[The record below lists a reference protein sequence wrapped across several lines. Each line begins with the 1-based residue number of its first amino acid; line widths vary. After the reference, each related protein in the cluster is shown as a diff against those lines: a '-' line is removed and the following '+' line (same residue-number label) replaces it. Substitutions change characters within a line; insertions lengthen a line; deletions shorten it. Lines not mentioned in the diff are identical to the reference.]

1 MKKLSR
7 KELGIEDKLP
17 VKVLQ
22 FGEGNFLRAF
32 VDYAFQKLNDEANFN
47 AGVAVVQPLDKGL
60 VKLLSDQDGLYTL
73 FLKGFQKGVEIQKH
87 ELIRSVVKAIDP
99 YASFDQYLDLARE
112 ESLEFVVSNTT
123 EAGIAYLSSDKP
135 DMRPPASFPGKLTV
149 FLYERF
155 KHFHGSADKG
165 LCVIPC
171 ELINYN
177 ADVLKD
183 IILQYVSDWNLGE
196 DFKNWITQHNSFHN
210 TLVDRIVPGYPKD
223 EIEDYNS
230 QLDYAD
236 QLIVTAETFFLWVIE
251 GDDTLRKK
259 LPFERTSLDVK
270 IVDNMQPYRTR
281 KVRILNGAHTAVVPF
296 SLLYGNALVKETIED
311 EFTGNFI
318 REAVF
323 NEILQTLEMDKA
335 ELKKFAEEVFDR
347 FRNPFIKH
355 QLSSIALNSISKFK
369 VRVLPSLLE
378 YKKLNNTL
386 PVNLTFSFAC
396 LLRFY
401 QGTWMEQK
409 LPVQDDKDILDF
421 FTKVWLT
428 DNIEE
433 VVHKSIKNEAL
444 WGQDLSTVEGLEHM
458 LTMALEE
465 IVSNGIEEGFSNYKN
480 RVHKAQ
486 TDHAEKIN

>member
-32 VDYAFQKLNDEANFN
+32 VDYAFQNLNDEANFN

-87 ELIRSVVKAIDP
+87 ELIRNVVKAIDP
-99 YASFDQYLDLARE
+99 YASFDRYLALARE

-123 EAGIAYLSSDKP
+123 EAGIAYLASDEP

-155 KHFHGSADKG
+155 RYFQGAADKG
-165 LCVIPC
+165 LCIIPC

-196 DFKNWITQHNSFHN
+196 DFKRWITQHNSFHN

-223 EIEDYNS
+223 EIEDYNQ

-251 GDDTLRKK
+251 GDATLRKK

-296 SLLYGNALVKETIED
+296 SILYGNTLVKETVED
-311 EFTGNFI
+311 EFTGEFI

-335 ELKKFAEEVFDR
+335 ELRKFAEEVFDR

-378 YKKLNNTL
+378 YNKLNNAL

-396 LLRFY
+396 LLCFY
-401 QGTWMEQK
+401 QGTWMDKK
-409 LPVQDDKDILDF
+409 LPVQDDRDILDF
-421 FTKVWLT
+421 FTKVWLA
-428 DNIEE
+428 DNIKE
-433 VVHKSIKNEAL
+433 VVHKSLKNEAL
-444 WGQDLSTVEGLEHM
+444 WGQDLSKVEGLEYM

-465 IVSNGIEEGFSNYKN
+465 IMSNGIEEGFSNYKN
-480 RVHKAQ
+480 RVNKAQ

>member
-323 NEILQTLEMDKA
+323 DEILQTLEMDKA

-444 WGQDLSTVEGLEHM
+444 WGQDLSKVEGLEHM

>member
-87 ELIRSVVKAIDP
+87 ELIRNVVKAIDP
-99 YASFDQYLDLARE
+99 YASFDQYLELARE

-123 EAGIAYLSSDKP
+123 EAGIAYLASDEP
-135 DMRPPASFPGKLTV
+135 DMCPPASFPGKLTV

-155 KHFHGSADKG
+155 RHFQGAADKG
-165 LCVIPC
+165 LCIIPC

-196 DFKNWITQHNSFHN
+196 DFKRWINQHNSFHN

-223 EIEDYNS
+223 EIEDYNQ

-251 GDDTLRKK
+251 GDDILRKK

-296 SLLYGNALVKETIED
+296 SILYGNTLVKETVED
-311 EFTGNFI
+311 QFTGEFI

-335 ELKKFAEEVFDR
+335 ELRKFAEEVFDR

-378 YKKLNNTL
+378 YKKLNNAL

-401 QGTWMEQK
+401 QGIWMDKK
-409 LPVQDDKDILDF
+409 LPVQDDRDILDF
-421 FTKVWLT
+421 FTKVWLAG
-428 DNIEE
+428 NIEE
-433 VVHKSIKNEAL
+433 VVHKSLKNEAL
-444 WGQDLSTVEGLEHM
+444 WGQDLSKVEGLEYM

-465 IVSNGIEEGFSNYKN
+465 IMSNGIEEGFSNYKN
-480 RVHKAQ
+480 RVNKAQ